1 GLTPFQ
7 FAGNEPI
14 ANVDEDGLEP
24 VTSVGNAAGA
34 AATSGDF
41 TYNVLSG
48 SSLFLTNTFHT
59 VTPAATA
66 TAVASKTASTV
77 ANTTTKIVQGSI
89 SAVNKI
95 SNVIAVQAGAAKSY
109 ISNKL
114 DEAGT
119 NFSNRVSYWK
129 YEAKE
134 GISTGLDNAKKNW
147 GAGHTLPQ
155 RAVAAFL
162 ANPLEFIEGG
172 EFGAVAEGVN
182 LEIHGMEEWT
192 EAQNVQAFEK
202 AKALTESD
210 QTFVRKIKEA
220 RKSNLK
226 SEFLKNGGVLKDAE
240 HLDHIVELQ
249 LNGTNAMEN
258 LKGLDGSVNSSFG
271 SQIRARI
278 KNLPDGTRV
287 NKVTFIPAK
296 FKPK

>member
-1 GLTPFQ
+1 
-7 FAGNEPI
+7 
-14 ANVDEDGLEP
+14 
-24 VTSVGNAAGA
+24 
-34 AATSGDF
+34 
-41 TYNVLSG
+41 
-48 SSLFLTNTFHT
+48 
-59 VTPAATA
+59 
-66 TAVASKTASTV
+66 
-77 ANTTTKIVQGSI
+77 
-89 SAVNKI
+89 
-95 SNVIAVQAGAAKSY
+95 NVIAVQAGAAKSY

-129 YEAKE
+129 YQANE

-172 EFGAVAEGVN
+172 ELGAVAEGVN

-210 QTFVRKIKEA
+210 QTFVTRTPVAREKDL
-220 RKSNLK
+220 RKS
-226 SEFLKNGGVLKDAE
+226 FLEKGGELQAGQHV
-240 HLDHIVELQ
+240 DHIVELQ